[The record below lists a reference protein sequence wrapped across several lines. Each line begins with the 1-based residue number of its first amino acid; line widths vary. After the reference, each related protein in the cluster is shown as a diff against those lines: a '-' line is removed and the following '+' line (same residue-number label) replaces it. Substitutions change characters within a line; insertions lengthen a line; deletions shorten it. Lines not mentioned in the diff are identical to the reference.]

1 MRRPKLVLPP
11 LRSPAQSTSYTEMLS
26 FLVASA
32 TAYGGSMMMSRG
44 GMGMRGGG
52 YGPMSG
58 GYGRG
63 GYGYENRDPM
73 MPRTDLVADL
83 GLGQYSGYGE
93 YGGYGGG
100 YGMGRYGG
108 GYDNYNLGMG
118 GGYGMGSRYGG
129 SYGGYGGDYYGGGYG
144 GDYYGYG
151 GRGGYGRMGGGY
163 GRGGNGR
170 MTERMGLG
178 GRYGG
183 SRGGYGGSYGGGPSF
198 RPSPLPADT
207 QPPLTP
213 RGPEQAATVAA
224 AGTATEP
231 PRPRRPPS
239 SRASANMGIGGRARE
254 GERSRSPRPKGV
266 PTRDREAGQR
276 PGAVHGGSSLLPH
289 PHFSWFSCF
298 RTGSLALRTMPSAP
312 PHTHPSCLCRPS
324 PTLFV
329 ARRLPPVLSLSPIV

>member
-1 MRRPKLVLPP
+1 MAARFSTSRPHSALARPAP
-11 LRSPAQSTSYTEMLS
+11 LR
-26 FLVASA
+26 AS
-32 TAYGGSMMMSRG
+32 SRL
-44 GMGMRGGG
+44 RL
-52 YGPMSG
+52 
-58 GYGRG
+58 
-63 GYGYENRDPM
+63 
-73 MPRTDLVADL
+73 RT
-83 GLGQYSGYGE
+83 
-93 YGGYGGG
+93 
-100 YGMGRYGG
+100 
-108 GYDNYNLGMG
+108 
-118 GGYGMGSRYGG
+118 
-129 SYGGYGGDYYGGGYG
+129 GGYG